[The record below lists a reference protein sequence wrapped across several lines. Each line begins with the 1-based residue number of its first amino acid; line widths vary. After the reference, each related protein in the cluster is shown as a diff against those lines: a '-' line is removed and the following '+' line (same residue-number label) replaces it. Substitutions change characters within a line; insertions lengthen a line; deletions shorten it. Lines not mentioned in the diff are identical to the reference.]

1 MVVWVGLGKGEGG
14 WRTAVS
20 EDRGVVVSDEGE
32 ARGEGGG
39 GDGAGEAS
47 ESDEGELHFE
57 D

>member
-1 MVVWVGLGKGEGG
+1 MVWVGLGKGEGG